1 MPDKYLSYYQPR
13 SGFPYDYQKMFDELA
28 KSGCSIANL
37 EKCLTVKTFSEYKQ
51 LLSAEYKSNVV
62 LQDSINAI
70 VDRYYNN

>member
-1 MPDKYLSYYQPR
+1 MPRKYLSLNNKKT
-13 SGFPYDYQKMFDELA
+13 GFPRDYQDMFEQLLLN
-28 KSGCSIANL
+28 GCSIHNM
-37 EKCLTVKTFSEYKQ
+37 EKCLTIKTFSEFKQ